1 MTHPHSVMAGG
12 QRAAARGFSLI
23 EVLVALTII
32 GVGMLGIAKIQALA
46 YASTA
51 TASLRSLAA
60 IEAASLAA
68 AMRANHAYWST
79 AAAGAQQIINVTD
92 NAVTASTDGA
102 LIGSAV
108 DCSLTVC
115 SNTAQL
121 AAYDLSQWAKSLYTL
136 LPSDTAVVVCQPP
149 AAATPNYPVGC
160 SVTVSWIERRAG
172 INTQSSGPL
181 ASAMTPPSY
190 TLYVEP

>member
-1 MTHPHSVMAGG
+1 MMHPHSARAGG
-12 QRAAARGFSLI
+12 GRAAARGFSLI

-60 IEAASLAA
+60 IQAASLAA
-68 AMRANHAYWST
+68 AMRGNHNYWST
-79 AAAGAQQIINVTD
+79 AAAGAQQTINVTD

-115 SNTAQL
+115 NTTQL
-121 AAYDLSQWAKSLYTL
+121 AAYDLAQWAASLYTL

-149 AAATPNYPVGC
+149 VTANYPVGC

-172 INTQSSGPL
+172 INAQSSGP
-181 ASAMTPPSY
+181 AATPMAAPSY

>member
-1 MTHPHSVMAGG
+1 MRRPQRGLFSGE
-12 QRAAARGFSLI
+12 RAATHGFSMI

-60 IEAASLAA
+60 IEASSLAA
-68 AMRANHAYWST
+68 AMRANHNYWSV
-79 AAAGAQQIINVTD
+79 AAAGAPQTITVTAA
-92 NAVTASTDGA
+92 AVTASTDGA

-115 SNTAQL
+115 SVTAQL
-121 AAYDLSQWAKSLYTL
+121 AAYDLAQWAKSLNVL
-136 LPSDTAVVVCQPP
+136 LPSDTATVVCQPP
-149 AAATPNYPVGC
+149 VTATYPVGC
-160 SVTVSWIERRAG
+160 SITVNWIERSTG
-172 INTQSSGPL
+172 INAQSQG
-181 ASAMTPPSY
+181 AAVTAMTAPSY

>member
-1 MTHPHSVMAGG
+1 MNNPQRLIFNGE
-12 QRAAARGFSLI
+12 RAAARGFSLI

-68 AMRANHAYWST
+68 AMRANHNYWSV
-79 AAAGAQQIINVTD
+79 AAAGAQQTINVTG
-92 NAVTASTDGA
+92 NAVTGSTDGA
-102 LIGSAV
+102 LVGSAV
-108 DCSLTVC
+108 NCSQTVC
-115 SNTAQL
+115 SVNSQL
-121 AAYDLSQWAKSLYTL
+121 AAYDLDQWAQSLYTL

-160 SVTVSWIERRAG
+160 SITVSWVERRTG
-172 INTQSSGPL
+172 INAQSQGP
-181 ASAMTPPSY
+181 AAPAMTAPSY